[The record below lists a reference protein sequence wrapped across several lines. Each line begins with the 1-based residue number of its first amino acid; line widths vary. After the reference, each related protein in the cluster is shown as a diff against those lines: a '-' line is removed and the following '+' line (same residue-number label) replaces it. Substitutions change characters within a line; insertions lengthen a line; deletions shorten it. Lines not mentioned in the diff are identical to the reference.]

1 MTYPAPSTPVPVPAA
16 KPKGK
21 GMWITGLVMLVVGI
35 VMMVGGAV
43 AGVGSAANLL
53 SNVGA
58 PQNTPGAFTQHLDR
72 GTYYVYELVLDPSVA
87 SSLSASD
94 ITITDPGGNV
104 VGVSDSSVTQT
115 VTVNDANYK
124 ARFSFGAPTGGDYQ
138 FQVGGSGA
146 VVAVG
151 PSITALGGTFAW
163 FGLIGLGGLVAFI
176 GFILLIVGIIRAAS
190 SRKSAAP
197 VIPLAAPA
205 PLAPP
210 VVAAPIAPPL
220 EAAPTAT
227 TPAGWYPD
235 TERPG
240 GQRYWDGNAWTE
252 HRA

>member
-1 MTYPAPSTPVPVPAA
+1 MTYPAPSTPVPAPAA

-104 VGVSDSSVTQT
+104 VGVSTRPAS
-115 VTVNDANYK
+115 
-124 ARFSFGAPTGGDYQ
+124 
-138 FQVGGSGA
+138 
-146 VVAVG
+146 
-151 PSITALGGTFAW
+151 ALGHPQ
-163 FGLIGLGGLVAFI
+163 VATI
-176 GFILLIVGIIRAAS
+176 S
-190 SRKSAAP
+190 SRSEGRARSSP
-197 VIPLAAPA
+197 SVRRSRRW
-205 PLAPP
+205 
-210 VVAAPIAPPL
+210 VARSR
-220 EAAPTAT
+220 
-227 TPAGWYPD
+227 GSD
-235 TERPG
+235 
-240 GQRYWDGNAWTE
+240 
-252 HRA
+252 